1 MVYWIMF
8 FATICLLG
16 IYIKDT
22 SYVNYLHHCIDDL
35 ELANKHLRENNN
47 LLKEIANEQN
57 TGMVNF
63 IAGRNEEAFENFQ
76 NVKDEIERL
85 ANEEELDT
93 HNNSENV

>member
-1 MVYWIMF
+1 MYLVLFI
-8 FATICLLG
+8 ATLCLLG

-22 SYVNYLHHCIDDL
+22 KYVNYLHHCIDDL
-35 ELANKHLRENNN
+35 EKTNKNLRESNER
-47 LLKEIANEQN
+47 LKGLANEQN

-85 ANEEELDT
+85 YNEKELDT
-93 HNNSENV
+93 NNSSENV